1 MFESIVSDAL
11 ASHLGKFIEGLN
23 SDTLNIAIW
32 TGEVALNNLKLKRDL
47 FSEFD
52 IPFIIKNS
60 TIGKLQISIP
70 WRNILS
76 GKIIIRLTNLSVL
89 IIPEIVENVKII
101 NKITENIEIYI
112 ENIHLRFEDFENFF
126 ACGATLNSL
135 SLSSQLND
143 PDSIVNLIKKVT
155 IFFPIFIGQ

>member
-1 MFESIVSDAL
+1 MEDLEQKQKQKKL
-11 ASHLGKFIEGLN
+11 AKYEN
-23 SDTLNIAIW
+23 D
-32 TGEVALNNLKLKRDL
+32 KLKQL
-47 FSEFD
+47 KKKGNE
-52 IPFIIKNS
+52 IKENKKGG
-60 TIGKLQISIP
+60 IGS
-70 WRNILS
+70 
-76 GKIIIRLTNLSVL
+76 
-89 IIPEIVENVKII
+89 KII

-155 IFFPIFIGQ
+155 IFFPIFIGQS